1 VKPFTFKG
9 ERILEWR
16 RVQADA
22 ARGEFLRAAESARE
36 ALRAADDAE
45 SAAGRAV
52 SDGEYA
58 VRHAT
63 DVVTIERHRN
73 WIARERRRADGC
85 RRTYLQRQAVADDKS
100 AALQTANRHV
110 KVMERLR
117 ERAQRRHRDL
127 ERQLDMKALDELATL
142 QYARRRAE
150 QGVERGSRSGFG
162 HA

>member
-1 VKPFTFKG
+1 MKPFKFKG

-22 ARGEFLRAAESARE
+22 ARGEFLRAAETARE
-36 ALRAADDAE
+36 ALRVAEQAE
-45 SAAGRAV
+45 SAAADAARNG
-52 SDGEYA
+52 DHA

-63 DVVTIERHRN
+63 DVTTIERHRI
-73 WIARERRRADGC
+73 WIGREQRRADGL
-85 RRTYLQRQAVADDKS
+85 RRTYLERQAVADQKS
-100 AALQTANRHV
+100 VALQAANRHV

-127 ERQLDMKALDELATL
+127 ERQLEMKALDELATM

-150 QGVERGSRSGFG
+150 QGVERGSRSDLG
-162 HA
+162 HE

>member
-1 VKPFTFKG
+1 VKPFKFKG

-22 ARGEFLRAAESARE
+22 ARGEYLRAAETARE
-36 ALRAADDAE
+36 ALRAAEEAG
-45 SAAGRAV
+45 AAADRAV
-52 SDGEYA
+52 HDGDYA

-63 DVVTIERHRN
+63 DVATIERHRI
-73 WIARERRRADGC
+73 WIVREQRRADGC
-85 RRTYLQRQAVADDKS
+85 RRTYLERQAAADEKA
-100 AALQTANRHV
+100 AALQVANRHV

-150 QGVERGSRSGFG
+150 QGVERGSGSGLG
-162 HA
+162 HE